1 MGKRVYVKV
10 LAEFDEAGK
19 ILPKEL
25 HWENGCRFDVDG
37 VTDMR
42 MCSSTKA
49 GGQGM
54 RYTCQIGGRTIYL
67 FRDRNRWFMEL
78 DDNGKNTGVF

>member
-1 MGKRVYVKV
+1 MAKRIYIKV
-10 LAEFDEAGK
+10 LAEFDETGK

-25 HWENGCRFDVDG
+25 HWEDGRHFEVDR
-37 VTDMR
+37 VNEMR

-54 RYTCQIGGRTIYL
+54 RYACMIMGRLIYL

-78 DDNGKNTGVF
+78 DDNGKNMDIR